1 MKKIVVLFVLS
12 LACALTA
19 SATRTIGTF
28 SKGNSMVSANFGMK
42 AFVVP
47 HLGASYE
54 YCILSGFYSSGRG
67 SLGVGAYVGTT
78 FTRLHAF
85 NARVTLHNQFN
96 NMDFYVGMLH
106 GVNLLYTE
114 AIVFHAPKG
123 GLYSEAKDE
132 VISPASWNPHYGFD
146 LFIGWRWAFTE
157 NWGMNLE
164 LSPIPLPWLSQPILS
179 VGANYK
185 F

>member
-1 MKKIVVLFVLS
+1 MFVLS

-42 AFVVP
+42 AFVAP

-67 SLGVGAYVGTT
+67 SLGVGAYVDTT
-78 FTRLHAF
+78 FSRLHAF
-85 NARVTLHNQFN
+85 NARVTLHNQFD

-114 AIVFHAPKG
+114 AIVLHAPKG
-123 GLYSEAKDE
+123 SLYRLK
-132 VISPASWNPHYGFD
+132 
-146 LFIGWRWAFTE
+146 TK
-157 NWGMNLE
+157 
-164 LSPIPLPWLSQPILS
+164 LS
-179 VGANYK
+179 VLLAGILTMVSTSSSDGAGHSPRTGV
-185 F
+185 